1 MNLRGRKGKMAKILV
16 IDDSPLFRL
25 LLKEILSKGGY
36 DCYEAATVTEG
47 LALFF
52 KEKPD
57 LVIKDL
63 IIGDANPLEVIK
75 EFVKYNPEVKIVVC
89 STATQKSLIYQAIKA
104 GAQDFLIKPFHTDE
118 VTQIIHRLLA
128 N

>member
-1 MNLRGRKGKMAKILV
+1 MAKILV

-25 LLKEILSKGGY
+25 LLKEILIKDGN

-52 KEKPD
+52 KENPD

-75 EFVKYNPEVKIVVC
+75 EFKKYNPAIKIVVC
-89 STATQKSLIYQAIKA
+89 SSATQKSLIYKAMKA

-118 VTQIIHRLLA
+118 VTKTIHRLLA
-128 N
+128 Y

>member
-1 MNLRGRKGKMAKILV
+1 MGKILV

-25 LLKEILSKGGY
+25 LLKEILIRAGNECY
-36 DCYEAATVTEG
+36 DAATVTEG

-52 KEKPD
+52 KENPD

-63 IIGDANPLEVIK
+63 IIGDADPLEVIR
-75 EFVKYNPEVKIVVC
+75 EFKKFSPGVKIIVC
-89 STATQKSLIYQAIKA
+89 STASQKGLIYQAIRA

-118 VTQIIHRLLA
+118 VTKTVQRLLA

>member
-1 MNLRGRKGKMAKILV
+1 MAKILV

-25 LLKEILSKGGY
+25 LLKEILIHAGNECF
-36 DCYEAATVTEG
+36 DAATVTEG

-52 KEKPD
+52 KEEPD

-63 IIGDANPLEVIK
+63 IIGDADPVEVIK
-75 EFVKYNPEVKIVVC
+75 EFRKYNPRVKIVVC

-118 VTQIIHRLLA
+118 VTKTVQRLLA

>member
-1 MNLRGRKGKMAKILV
+1 MAKILV

-25 LLKEILSKGGY
+25 LLKEILIRDGNECF
-36 DCYEAATVTEG
+36 DAATVTEG

-52 KEKPD
+52 KENPD

-63 IIGDANPLEVIK
+63 IIGDANPLEIIK
-75 EFVKYNPEVKIVVC
+75 EFKKYSPGVKIVVC
-89 STATQKSLIYQAIKA
+89 STVTQKSLIYQAIKA

-118 VTQIIHRLLA
+118 VTKMVHRLVR
-128 N
+128 